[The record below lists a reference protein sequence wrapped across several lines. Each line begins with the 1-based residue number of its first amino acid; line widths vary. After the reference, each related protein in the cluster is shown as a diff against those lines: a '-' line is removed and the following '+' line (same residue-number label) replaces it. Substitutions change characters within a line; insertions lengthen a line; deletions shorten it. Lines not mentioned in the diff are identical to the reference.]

1 MKVEEA
7 FEIVEAA
14 YTGKRMPHAYLVVGS
29 PRGEGL
35 DLAEKIAALLL
46 CKAADVKHPC
56 LKCDDCLNVKEH
68 KHADTMW
75 VEPESK
81 SRIISVVDA
90 REKLIDWGGKSSYL
104 GGWKIGVVL
113 FADRLNPNSGNAFLK
128 MLEEPPEETLFLL
141 VTSSPDSLLPTVISR
156 CQRLDLNVGRTP
168 PAEPWRSEV
177 GKIMAGHSNSSALRV
192 LSTSGRMVSL
202 FDDIKKESE
211 KSAKERLK
219 QILEMD
225 MQVDDDTYKAWI
237 SAGAKEIRAAVFAS
251 IRDWYRDVMVLSST
265 GGETGGIP
273 LFFPEYK
280 DATTAAA
287 ERTNPQRAV
296 QNITFVDNMER
307 QMEVRNMRED
317 LVFPYW
323 FTWLR

>member
-141 VTSSPDSLLPTVISR
+141 VKI
-156 CQRLDLNVGRTP
+156 GR
-168 PAEPWRSEV
+168 ASCRE
-177 GKIMAGHSNSSALRV
+177 RV
-192 LSTSGRMVSL
+192 
-202 FDDIKKESE
+202 
-211 KSAKERLK
+211 
-219 QILEMD
+219 
-225 MQVDDDTYKAWI
+225 
-237 SAGAKEIRAAVFAS
+237 
-251 IRDWYRDVMVLSST
+251 
-265 GGETGGIP
+265 
-273 LFFPEYK
+273 
-280 DATTAAA
+280 
-287 ERTNPQRAV
+287 
-296 QNITFVDNMER
+296 
-307 QMEVRNMRED
+307 
-317 LVFPYW
+317 
-323 FTWLR
+323 